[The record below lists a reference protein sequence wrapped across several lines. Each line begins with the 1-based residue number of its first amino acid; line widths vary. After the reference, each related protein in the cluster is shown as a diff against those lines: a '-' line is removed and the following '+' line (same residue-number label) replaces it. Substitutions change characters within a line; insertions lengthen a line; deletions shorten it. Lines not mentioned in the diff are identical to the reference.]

1 MNATRSKRQRLTD
14 ELHGIG
20 DDHQRLAEAGA
31 RLAEVEADLEA
42 TEERWLEL
50 ADDLEK
56 PRAHAVSDRIRR
68 PWNTGRGWG
77 VESFDG
83 TV

>member
-50 ADDLEK
+50 ADDLE
-56 PRAHAVSDRIRR
+56 S
-68 PWNTGRGWG
+68 RGL
-77 VESFDG
+77 
-83 TV
+83 TP